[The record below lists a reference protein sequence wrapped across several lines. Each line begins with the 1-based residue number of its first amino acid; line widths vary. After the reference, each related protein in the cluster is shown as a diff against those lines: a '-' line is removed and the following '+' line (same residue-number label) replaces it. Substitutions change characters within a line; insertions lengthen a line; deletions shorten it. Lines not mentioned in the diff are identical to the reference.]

1 MSLKPLGVWI
11 GLVLGVI
18 FAIGGF
24 GSVVFASLAALI
36 GLVVEKVIAGEID
49 VSDYIGNRDN

>member
-1 MSLKPLGVWI
+1 MSPKPLGVWI
-11 GLVLGVI
+11 GLVLGIV

-24 GSVVFASLAALI
+24 ASVVFAAVAAVI

-49 VSDYIGNRDN
+49 VSDYIGNRDS